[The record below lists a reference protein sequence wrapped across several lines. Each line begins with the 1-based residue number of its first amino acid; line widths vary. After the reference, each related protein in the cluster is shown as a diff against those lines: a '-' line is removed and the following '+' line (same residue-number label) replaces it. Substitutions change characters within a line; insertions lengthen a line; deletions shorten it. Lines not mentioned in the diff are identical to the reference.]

1 MLGIDANAI
10 LTVTKTFAEA
20 MVKNL
25 NPTVMNLL
33 SSFLIIDL
41 VLSFLF
47 DESESVDIFMKLIK
61 KILYYGFFIWIIQEY
76 STVVFE
82 YLMGGAIQLGNV
94 ASGKGAATEIN
105 VELLEKFGISASDIA
120 GLMAAGAGSIILDI
134 FGVEAMATVMLL
146 ASVGYLMFF
155 VMLYVQILVTFVKF
169 YLIAGYAYI
178 IIPFGVFSKTKDIAL
193 KALNG
198 LFSQAIEIFVL
209 ITILNLA
216 AFIQDTKWSSII
228 NLPMNSLESIKANL
242 FTKFAILIFLYLL
255 INKAGSIAS
264 SLLSGAIAS
273 IGIGA
278 EAGARGFNNAISAP
292 GKVADRMGQNA
303 TAFDE
308 HRKGE
313 GGAKMFRRDSAAAN
327 AYKNAANYIKGRF
340 GKNSGN
346 NNNSGSSS

>member
-1 MLGIDANAI
+1 MLGIDASAI
-10 LTVTKTFAEA
+10 LTATKTFAEA
-20 MVKNL
+20 IVKNL
-25 NPTVMNLL
+25 TPTVMSLL

-47 DESESVDIFMKLIK
+47 DESENIDIFMKLLK

-178 IIPFGVFSKTKDIAL
+178 LIPFGVLSKTKDIAL

-228 NLPMNSLESIKANL
+228 NLPMNSLEAIKANL

-278 EAGARGFNNAISAP
+278 EAGARGFNNAMSAP

-313 GGAKMFRRDSAAAN
+313 GGAKMFRRDSTAAN
-327 AYKNAANYIKGRF
+327 AYKNAANYIKGKF
-340 GKNSGN
+340 
-346 NNNSGSSS
+346 GSS

>member
-1 MLGIDANAI
+1 MLGIDASAI
-10 LTVTKTFAEA
+10 LTATKTFAEA
-20 MVKNL
+20 IVKNL
-25 NPTVMNLL
+25 TPTVMSLL

-47 DESESVDIFMKLIK
+47 DESENIDIFMKLLK

-178 IIPFGVFSKTKDIAL
+178 LIPFGVLSKTKDIAL

-303 TAFDE
+303 SSYQE
-308 HRKGE
+308 NRKGGE
-313 GGAKMFRRDSAAAN
+313 KMFRRESPAAK
-327 AYKNAANYIKGRF
+327 AYKNAANYIKGKF
-340 GKNSGN
+340 G
-346 NNNSGSSS
+346 NNNSGNS